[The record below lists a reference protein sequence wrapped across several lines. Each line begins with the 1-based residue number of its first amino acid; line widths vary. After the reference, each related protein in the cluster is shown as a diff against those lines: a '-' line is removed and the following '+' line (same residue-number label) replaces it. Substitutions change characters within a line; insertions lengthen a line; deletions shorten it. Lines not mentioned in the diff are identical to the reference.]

1 MDTRRFSAPG
11 FLCAA
16 AAVAWGAGIV
26 VGAYTLPV
34 YSCAGD
40 CQPGSSTLMAVNGNE
55 VLPVVAAPLIAAVL
69 SFALL
74 HLVCRLGWQWAR
86 VGAIVLTC
94 LTWALT
100 VLGAMTIGIAIL
112 PLATLLTIAIAK
124 TAPHGRGGPPAPG
137 DAWA

>member
-1 MDTRRFSAPG
+1 MSTRRFSAPG

-16 AAVAWGAGIV
+16 AAVLWGFGIV

-40 CQPGSSTLMAVNGNE
+40 CQPGSSTLMGENGND
-55 VLPVVAAPLIAAVL
+55 VLPVVVAPLAAAVL
-69 SFALL
+69 CFALL
-74 HLVCRLGWQWAR
+74 HLVCRSGVRWAR

-124 TAPHGRGGPPAPG
+124 TAPRALTR
-137 DAWA
+137 